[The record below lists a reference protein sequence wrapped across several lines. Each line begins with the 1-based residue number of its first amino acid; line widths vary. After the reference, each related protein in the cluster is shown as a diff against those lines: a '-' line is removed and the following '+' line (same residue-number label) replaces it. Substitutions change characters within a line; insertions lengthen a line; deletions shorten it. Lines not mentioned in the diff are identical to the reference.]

1 MLTIFWRD
9 SARDDLRAI
18 IRYIANENPVAA
30 RRMKGLLEASILPA
44 SEHPYMYRASER
56 VPGLRE
62 IIAHPNYIIFYRV
75 TANRIEV
82 VNVVH
87 AYREFPTRDE
97 A

>member
-1 MLTIFWRD
+1 MLIIFWRD

-18 IRYIANENPVAA
+18 IRYIANENPAAA
-30 RRMKGLLEASILPA
+30 RRMRGLLEASILPA

-62 IIAHPNYIIFYRV
+62 IIAHPNYIVFYRV
-75 TANRIEV
+75 TATCIEV

-87 AYREFPTRDE
+87 AYREFPPRDE

>member
-18 IRYIANENPVAA
+18 IRYIANENPAAA

-87 AYREFPTRDE
+87 AYREFPPRDE

>member
-18 IRYIANENPVAA
+18 IRYIANENPAAA
-30 RRMKGLLEASILPA
+30 RRMRSLLEASILPA

-62 IIAHPNYIIFYRV
+62 IIAHPNYIVFYQV
-75 TANRIEV
+75 TATRIEV

-87 AYREFPTRDE
+87 AYREFPPRDE